1 MKLWCKATVSH
12 IFIGKQVIDI
22 FFYNVRK
29 YLNELE

>member
-1 MKLWCKATVSH
+1 MKLWSKATVSH
-12 IFIGKQVIDI
+12 IFVGKQVID